1 MKQVA
6 AAAAAALAYHWWAS
20 KRKRTR
26 KERTEAEL
34 ATRFEAKAG
43 LTLYGNVASPCTRR
57 VLIHLKLHGVSYN
70 FVEVNLLRGEQRSEA
85 FKKINPLCKVPALRH
100 DDLILY
106 ESGAISYYIDAKFG
120 PERDDV
126 LLETRWLD
134 WELSLADAF
143 SRLSR
148 QYVDAHIVR
157 SLYARPHF
165 VQDLPEGP
173 FAAKWTRI
181 FDGTFCAG
189 IEAEACLERVAAHLS
204 ELEAALCD
212 GRAFLGGA
220 DFSGADAAVLPRLLK
235 CPQNHFL
242 RTPLQEKRFS
252 NIIAYV
258 ERCLALPVLDAGAA
272 QTWLFWRPNVVG
284 RFVVP
289 VLEACGNLRNAAYS
303 TVRRASPATVDAAVA
318 RTPKFTA
325 RPSTTTRTL
334 VVDAAAATCFAVRIA
349 ARELGDDVTVLTLDA
364 PSLERLAPTPDA
376 LAACGALAGGC
387 ARLPLLFDGDEAVAG
402 ALAVAARLSDGRLGD
417 DLDAAVAIKRWM
429 HWARSVDGDVLQR
442 LYALYVGPRRL
453 LERGGPAAA
462 GAALAPLP
470 PTERT
475 LALERCRDCNA
486 PLDTA
491 LTAELASALATV
503 EDALANG
510 DLAPGFPSLADVFV
524 FPIVECASACGAAPL
539 SGSVA
544 APPRPATLAWRAS
557 LLERE
562 AFAEVAGEIGRLWG
576 VE

>member
-20 KRKRTR
+20 RRKRTA
-26 KERTEAEL
+26 KERREAALEK
-34 ATRFEAKAG
+34 RFEAKAG

-57 VLIHLKLHGVSYN
+57 VLIHLKLHGVSYK

-85 FKKINPLCKVPALRH
+85 YKKINPLCKVPALRH

-106 ESGAISYYIDAKFG
+106 ESGAISYYIDSKFG
-120 PERDDV
+120 PQNEP
-126 LLETRWLD
+126 LETPWLD

-157 SLYARPHF
+157 SLHARPHF

-181 FDGTFCAG
+181 FDGTFCEG

-204 ELEAALCD
+204 ELEGALAD

-220 DFSGADAAVLPRLLK
+220 EFSAADAAVLPRLLK

-242 RTPLQEKRFS
+242 RTPLQEERFG

-272 QTWLFWRPNVVG
+272 QTRLFWRPNVVG

-289 VLEACGNLRNAAYS
+289 VLEAWGNVRNAAYS
-303 TVRRASPATVDAAVA
+303 TVHRASATAVDAAVA

-325 RPSTTTRTL
+325 RPSTTARTL

-349 ARELGDDVTVLTLDA
+349 ARELGDNVTVLTLDA

-387 ARLPLLFDGDEAVAG
+387 ARLPLLLGGGEAVAG
-402 ALAVAARLSDGRLGD
+402 ALAVATQLSNGRLGD
-417 DLDAAVAIKRWM
+417 SLDAAVSIKRWM

-453 LERGGPAAA
+453 LERGGIEY
-462 GAALAPLP
+462 ALAPLP
-470 PTERT
+470 PVERT

-491 LTAELASALATV
+491 LTAELAAALATV
-503 EDALANG
+503 EETLANG
-510 DLAPGFPSLADVFV
+510 DLAPGFPSLADAFA
-524 FPIVECASACGAAPL
+524 FPIVECAHACGAAPL

-544 APPRPATLAWRAS
+544 AAPRPATLAWRAS

-562 AFAEVAGEIGRLWG
+562 AFAEVGAEIGRLWG
-576 VE
+576 VDS

>member
-1 MKQVA
+1 MA

-20 KRKRTR
+20 RRKRTQ
-26 KERTEAEL
+26 KERREAEL
-34 ATRFEAKAG
+34 EKRFAPKAG

-70 FVEVNLLRGEQRSEA
+70 FVEVNLLRGEQRSRA
-85 FKKINPLCKVPALRH
+85 YKKINPLCKVPALRH

-106 ESGAISYYIDAKFG
+106 ESGAIAYYIDAKFG
-120 PERDDV
+120 PERDE
-126 LLETRWLD
+126 LLATRWLD

-165 VQDLPEGP
+165 VQDLPDGP

-181 FDGTFCAG
+181 FDGAFCDG
-189 IEAEACLERVAAHLS
+189 TEAEACLERVAAHLS
-204 ELEAALCD
+204 ELEFVLKD
-212 GRAFLGGA
+212 GRAFLGGE
-220 DFSGADAAVLPRLLK
+220 DFSAADAAVLPRLLK

-289 VLEACGNLRNAAYS
+289 ILEAWGNVRNAAYS
-303 TVRRASPATVDAAVA
+303 TVRRASPMMVDAAVA
-318 RTPKFTA
+318 RTPAFTA

-402 ALAVAARLSDGRLGD
+402 ALAVAAELSNGRLGD
-417 DLDAAVAIKRWM
+417 GLDAAVSVKRWM

-470 PTERT
+470 PTERA
-475 LALERCRDCNA
+475 LALERCRDA
-486 PLDTA
+486 FSPLDTA

-503 EDALANG
+503 EEALANG
-510 DLAPGFPSLADVFV
+510 DLAPGFPSLADAFV

>member
-1 MKQVA
+1 LA

-20 KRKRTR
+20 RRKRTA
-26 KERTEAEL
+26 KERREAEL
-34 ATRFEAKAG
+34 EKRFEPKAG

-57 VLIHLKLHGVSYN
+57 VLIHLKLHGVKYT
-70 FVEVNLLRGEQRSEA
+70 FVEVNLLRGEQRSLA
-85 FKKINPLCKVPALRH
+85 YKNINPLCKVPALRH

-106 ESGAISYYIDAKFG
+106 ESGAIAYYIDAKFG

-173 FAAKWTRI
+173 FSQKWTRI
-181 FDGTFCAG
+181 FDGTFCEGA
-189 IEAEACLERVAAHLS
+189 EAEVCLERVAAHLS
-204 ELEAALCD
+204 ELEFVLKD

-220 DFSGADAAVLPRLLK
+220 EFSGADAAVLPRLLK

-242 RTPLQEKRFS
+242 RTPLQENRFS

-289 VLEACGNLRNAAYS
+289 ILETWGNLRNAAYS
-303 TVRRASPATVDAAVA
+303 TVRRAAPATVDAAVA

-325 RPSTTTRTL
+325 RPSTTARTL

-402 ALAVAARLSDGRLGD
+402 ALAVAAELSNGRLGD
-417 DLDAAVAIKRWM
+417 GLDAAVAIKRWM

-475 LALERCRDCNA
+475 LALERCRDA
-486 PLDTA
+486 FSPLDTA

-524 FPIVECASACGAAPL
+524 FPIVECAHACGAAPL

>member
-1 MKQVA
+1 MRERLA

-20 KRKRTR
+20 RRKRTQ
-26 KERTEAEL
+26 KERREAEL
-34 ATRFEAKAG
+34 EKRFAPKAG

-70 FVEVNLLRGEQRSEA
+70 FVEVNLLRGEQRSRA
-85 FKKINPLCKVPALRH
+85 YKKINPLCKVPALRH

-120 PERDDV
+120 PQKDDV

-157 SLYARPHF
+157 SLHARPHF

-181 FDGTFCAG
+181 FDGTFCEG

-204 ELEAALCD
+204 ELEGALAD

-220 DFSGADAAVLPRLLK
+220 AFSGADAAVLPRLLK

-242 RTPLQEKRFS
+242 RTPLQEERFG

-258 ERCLALPVLDAGAA
+258 ERCLSLEIMDAGAA
-272 QTWLFWRPNVVG
+272 QTRLFWRPNIIG
-284 RFVVP
+284 RVVVP

-303 TVRRASPATVDAAVA
+303 TVRRAAPATVDAAVA

-325 RPSTTTRTL
+325 RPSTKARTL

-349 ARELGDDVTVLTLDA
+349 ACELGDDVTVLTLDA

-387 ARLPLLFDGDEAVAG
+387 ARLPLLLGGGEAVAG
-402 ALAVAARLSDGRLGD
+402 ALAVATQLSNGRLGD
-417 DLDAAVAIKRWM
+417 SLDAAVSIKRWT

-453 LERGGPAAA
+453 LERGGIEY
-462 GAALAPLP
+462 ALAPLP
-470 PTERT
+470 PTERA

-510 DLAPGFPSLADVFV
+510 DLAPDFPSLADAFV

-544 APPRPATLAWRAS
+544 APPRPATLAWRRA
-557 LLERE
+557 LMERE
-562 AFAEVAGEIGRLWG
+562 AFAEVSGEIGRLWG

>member
-1 MKQVA
+1 MA

-20 KRKRTR
+20 RRKRTQ
-26 KERTEAEL
+26 KERREAALEK
-34 ATRFEAKAG
+34 RFEPKAG

-57 VLIHLKLHGVSYN
+57 VLIHLKLHGVKCT
-70 FVEVNLLRGEQRSEA
+70 FVEVNLLRGEQRSLA
-85 FKKINPLCKVPALRH
+85 YKKINPLCKVPALVH

-120 PERDDV
+120 PERDDM

-143 SRLSR
+143 ARLSR

-157 SLYARPHF
+157 SLHARPHF

-173 FAAKWTRI
+173 FAAKWARI
-181 FDGTFCAG
+181 FDGTFCRG

-204 ELEAALCD
+204 ELEDVLKD
-212 GRAFLGGA
+212 GRAFLGGEE
-220 DFSGADAAVLPRLLK
+220 FSGADAAVLPRLLK

-242 RTPLQEKRFS
+242 RTPLQEERFG

-258 ERCLALPVLDAGAA
+258 ERCLSLEILDAGAV
-272 QTWLFWRPNVVG
+272 QTWLFWRPNFIG
-284 RFVVP
+284 RVVVP
-289 VLEACGNLRNAAYS
+289 ILEAWGNVRNAAYS
-303 TVRRASPATVDAAVA
+303 TVRRAAPATVDAAVA
-318 RTPKFTA
+318 RTKFTA
-325 RPSTTTRTL
+325 RPSTKARTL

-349 ARELGDDVTVLTLDA
+349 ARELGDDVTVMTLDA

-402 ALAVAARLSDGRLGD
+402 ALAVAAKLSNGRLGD
-417 DLDAAVAIKRWM
+417 GLDAAVSIKRWM

-470 PTERT
+470 AAERT
-475 LALERCRDCNA
+475 LALERCRDA
-486 PLDTA
+486 FSPLDTA

-510 DLAPGFPSLADVFV
+510 DLAPGFPSLADAFV
-524 FPIVECASACGAAPL
+524 FPIVECAHACGAAPL

-562 AFAEVAGEIGRLWG
+562 VFAEVGAEIGRLWG